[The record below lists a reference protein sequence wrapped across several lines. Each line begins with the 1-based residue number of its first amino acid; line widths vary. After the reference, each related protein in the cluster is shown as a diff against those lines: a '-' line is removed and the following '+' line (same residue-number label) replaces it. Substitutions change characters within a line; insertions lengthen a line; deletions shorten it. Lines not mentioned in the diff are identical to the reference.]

1 MIGMINSVLT
11 CKQVWP
17 NLLQLRNLPQKDKVV
32 VVMGV
37 TGAGKSRLSIDLAT
51 RFNGEIVNS
60 DKIQVYKGLDIAT
73 NKITE
78 EERCGVP
85 HHLLGVIDPYKE
97 FATKNFCSMA
107 SFAVN
112 SITKRAK
119 LPIIVGGSN
128 SFIEALVY
136 DNSYH
141 FSTRYDFCFLW
152 VDASMNVLNSF
163 LYERVDK
170 MVDQGMVEEV
180 RNLFNPKNRDYTKGI
195 RKAIGVPEFDSYF
208 RAQLSN
214 SVDRQTRERL
224 LKEAINQVKINNCI
238 LASKQ
243 LVKIK
248 RLINVKG
255 WKIHRLDAT
264 EVFRKKRK
272 ADEEEAEEIWK
283 NMVMG
288 QSIKIVGKFLYENY
302 RNSMVYKSDG
312 TTIAASAMAA
322 ASNY

>member
-1 MIGMINSVLT
+1 MIGMMNSAQM

-17 NLLQLRNLPQKDKVV
+17 NLLQLRNFLQNDKVV
-32 VVMGV
+32 LVMGV

-51 RFNGEIVNS
+51 QFNGEIVNS

-78 EERCGVP
+78 EERCGIP

-97 FATKNFCSMA
+97 FTPQNFCNMTS
-107 SFAVN
+107 SAVN
-112 SITKRAK
+112 SITNRGK

-128 SFIEALVY
+128 SFIEALVHY
-136 DNSYH
+136 NNSCS

-163 LYERVDK
+163 LYDRVDK

-180 RNLFNPKNRDYTKGI
+180 RQMFNPENTDYTKGI

-208 RAQLSN
+208 RAELSN

-224 LKEAINQVKINNCI
+224 LKEAINEVKINNCI

-243 LVKIK
+243 LEKIK

-255 WKIHRLDAT
+255 WKIHRFDAT
-264 EVFRKKRK
+264 EVFRKQRK
-272 ADEEEAEEIWK
+272 AEKEEAEEIWK

-288 QSIKIVGKFLYENY
+288 QSRKIVAKFLFENY

-312 TTIAASAMAA
+312 TPLAASAMAA
-322 ASNY
+322 ASH

>member
-1 MIGMINSVLT
+1 MNSAQM

-17 NLLQLRNLPQKDKVV
+17 NLLNLRNLPQKDKVV

-51 RFNGEIVNS
+51 QFRGEIVNS

-73 NKITE
+73 NKITH

-85 HHLLGVIDPYKE
+85 HHLLGIIDPYKE
-97 FATKNFCSMA
+97 FTTKNFCNMA

-112 SITKRAK
+112 SITDSGK

-128 SFIEALVY
+128 SFIEALVH

-141 FSTRYDFCFLW
+141 FSTRYDCCFLW
-152 VDASMNVLNSF
+152 VDVSMNVLNSF

-170 MVDQGMVEEV
+170 MVDQGMINEV
-180 RNLFNPKNRDYTKGI
+180 RNMFNPKNKDYTKGI

-208 RAQLSN
+208 RAELSN
-214 SVDRQTRERL
+214 SVDIETRERL

-243 LVKIK
+243 LEKIK

-264 EVFRKKRK
+264 EVFKKKRK
-272 ADEEEAEEIWK
+272 ADEDEAEEIWK
-283 NMVMG
+283 NIVMG
-288 QSIKIVGKFLYENY
+288 QSIKLVDKFLCEKN
-302 RNSMVYKSDG
+302 RKSMVYTNDG

>member
-1 MIGMINSVLT
+1 MIGMRNSSLM

-17 NLLQLRNLPQKDKVV
+17 TLRNLPQKDKVV
-32 VVMGV
+32 FVMGV

-51 RFNGEIVNS
+51 QFRGEIVNS

-73 NKITE
+73 NKITQ

-97 FATKNFCSMA
+97 FTTKNFCNMA
-107 SFAVN
+107 SLAVN
-112 SITKRAK
+112 SITDRGK

-128 SFIEALVY
+128 SFIEALVH
-136 DNSYH
+136 DNSH
-141 FSTRYDFCFLW
+141 NFRTRYDCCFLW
-152 VDASMNVLNSF
+152 VDVSMNVLNSF

-170 MVDQGMVEEV
+170 MMEQGMTDEV
-180 RNLFNPKNRDYTKGI
+180 RSMFNPKNTDYTKGI

-208 RAQLSN
+208 RAELSN
-214 SVDRQTRERL
+214 SVDVETRERL
-224 LKEAINQVKINNCI
+224 LKEAINEVKINNCI

-243 LVKIK
+243 LEKIK

-255 WKIHRLDAT
+255 WKIQRLDAT
-264 EVFRKKRK
+264 EVFRRK
-272 ADEEEAEEIWK
+272 QRNAEEEAEEIWK

-288 QSIKIVGKFLYENY
+288 QSIKIVGKFLCENNRSKMVY
-302 RNSMVYKSDG
+302 RNDVTAIKRA
-312 TTIAASAMAA
+312 AASAIAQ
-322 ASNY
+322 Y

>member
-1 MIGMINSVLT
+1 M
-11 CKQVWP
+11 CKQLIWP
-17 NLLQLRNLPQKDKVV
+17 NWLQLRNLPQKDKVV

-51 RFNGEIVNS
+51 QFSGEIVNS

-85 HHLLGVIDPYKE
+85 HYLLGVIDPYKE
-97 FATKNFCSMA
+97 FTAKNFCNMA
-107 SFAVN
+107 SLAVN
-112 SITKRAK
+112 SITDRGK

-128 SFIEALVY
+128 SFIEALVH
-136 DNSYH
+136 DRSYH
-141 FSTRYDFCFLW
+141 LSTRYDFCFLW
-152 VDASMNVLNSF
+152 VDASMDVLNSF

-180 RNLFNPKNRDYTKGI
+180 RSMFNPENTDYTKGI

-208 RAQLSN
+208 RAELSN
-214 SVDRQTRERL
+214 SVDSQSLERL
-224 LKEAINQVKINNCI
+224 LKEAINEVKINNCK

-243 LVKIK
+243 LQKIK

-255 WKIHRLDAT
+255 WKIHRLDAA

-272 ADEEEAEEIWK
+272 EEEQEAEEIWK

-288 QSIKIVGKFLYENY
+288 QSIKIVAKFLYENY
-302 RNSMVYKSDG
+302 RNSTVYKSDG
-312 TTIAASAMAA
+312 TPIAASAMAA
-322 ASNY
+322 ASHY

>member
-1 MIGMINSVLT
+1 MSSAQM

-17 NLLQLRNLPQKDKVV
+17 NLLQLQNFLQKDKVV

-51 RFNGEIVNS
+51 QFNGEIVNC

-78 EERCGVP
+78 EERCGIP

-97 FATKNFCSMA
+97 FTTKNFCNMA
-107 SFAVN
+107 SCTVN
-112 SITKRAK
+112 SITNREK

-128 SFIEALVY
+128 SFIEAFVH
-136 DNSYH
+136 NN

-170 MVDQGMVEEV
+170 MVDQGMVDEV
-180 RNLFNPKNRDYTKGI
+180 RKMFNPKNTDYTKGI

-208 RAQLSN
+208 RAELSN
-214 SVDRQTRERL
+214 FVDKQTRERL
-224 LKEAINQVKINNCI
+224 LKEAINEVKINNCI

-243 LVKIK
+243 LDKIK

-264 EVFRKKRK
+264 EVFRKQRK
-272 ADEEEAEEIWK
+272 AEEEEAEEIWK

-288 QSIKIVGKFLYENY
+288 QSRKIVAKFLYENY
-302 RNSMVYKSDG
+302 RNSMVYKTDG
-312 TTIAASAMAA
+312 TAIAASVIAA
-322 ASNY
+322 ASHY

>member
-1 MIGMINSVLT
+1 MIRMMNSAQM
-11 CKQVWP
+11 CKQVRWR
-17 NLLQLRNLPQKDKVV
+17 NLLQLQNFLRKDKIV

-37 TGAGKSRLSIDLAT
+37 TGAGKSKLSIDLAT
-51 RFNGEIVNS
+51 QFNGEIINS

-85 HHLLGVIDPYKE
+85 HHCLGVIDPYKE
-97 FATKNFCSMA
+97 FTTKNFCNMA
-107 SFAVN
+107 SFTVD
-112 SITKRAK
+112 SITNRGK

-128 SFIEALVY
+128 SFIEAFVHNN
-136 DNSYH
+136 NSYN

-152 VDASMNVLNSF
+152 VDASMDVLNSF

-170 MVDQGMVEEV
+170 MVDQGMVDEV
-180 RNLFNPKNRDYTKGI
+180 RQMFNPKNMDYTKGI

-208 RAQLSN
+208 RAELSN
-214 SVDRQTRERL
+214 SVDRQTRERM
-224 LKEAINQVKINNCI
+224 LKEAITEVKINNCI

-243 LVKIK
+243 FDKIY

-264 EVFRKKRK
+264 EVFKKQRI
-272 ADEEEAEEIWK
+272 AEEKEAEEIWK

-288 QSIKIVGKFLYENY
+288 QSRKIVHKFLYENY

-312 TTIAASAMAA
+312 TDIMAA
-322 ASNY
+322 ASQY